1 LLLPQRVK
9 SNSDQGFALLSF
21 GEKPCPLSLSHG
33 FSPYSHRQAG
43 HEKKGTGYFFSK
55 KEKVST
61 HGQNN
66 RKSSLSPFSPRQ
78 SRAVSMSERSELR
91 SRREERMENGV
102 KNLKGSEAISQNLLV
117 AF

>member
-1 LLLPQRVK
+1 MLLLSQRVK

-21 GEKPCPLSLSHG
+21 GEEPCPLSLSHG
-33 FSPYSHRQAG
+33 FFTIQPSPG
-43 HEKKGTGYFFSK
+43 EG
-55 KEKVST
+55 
-61 HGQNN
+61 
-66 RKSSLSPFSPRQ
+66 SPR
-78 SRAVSMSERSELR
+78 SGPASMFERSELR